1 MRKYN
6 LYKFTSVVLIVLA
19 VSSYFIGFYLDERS
33 AGAGGH
39 AGLKNPMSLISLIKS
54 FYSKKIILS
63 GCISNGRDIASA
75 LQMGADIAYMGT
87 RFINVKESRADE
99 DYKKMIINST
109 AEDIVYT
116 ACVSGVH
123 GNFLRPSL
131 EAMGITEE
139 FWKGSKKMD
148 FGDDFAKAEAKAWK
162 TIWSAGHGVSS
173 INDNPSVKELVSK
186 LKKEFTEAIK
196 SRNNYL
202 KFEENKY

>member
-1 MRKYN
+1 MI
-6 LYKFTSVVLIVLA
+6 LVT
-19 VSSYFIGFYLDERS
+19 

-99 DYKKMIINST
+99 DYKKMIIKST

-173 INDNPSVKELVSK
+173 IDDSPSVKELVSR
-186 LKKEFTEAIK
+186 LKEEFTEAIK
-196 SRNNYL
+196 SQNNYL
-202 KFEENKY
+202 KFKENIF

>member
-1 MRKYN
+1 MQ
-6 LYKFTSVVLIVLA
+6 VL
-19 VSSYFIGFYLDERS
+19 
-33 AGAGGH
+33 
-39 AGLKNPMSLISLIKS
+39 KTQMSLISLIKS

-99 DYKKMIINST
+99 DYKKMIISST

-139 FWKGSKKMD
+139 FWKGSKKMILEMILP
-148 FGDDFAKAEAKAWK
+148 KQ
-162 TIWSAGHGVSS
+162 
-173 INDNPSVKELVSK
+173 K
-186 LKKEFTEAIK
+186 LKHG
-196 SRNNYL
+196 RQYGQQVMVYL
-202 KFEENKY
+202 LLMIILL